1 MVPKKHQ
8 ALFLVYTFLFFLC
21 TVIISAQSSENYTL
35 KKWAINTG
43 GGSSSSSNYSM
54 QDAVGQS
61 SAAGTMTSTNY
72 GAASGFWGEG
82 GVETGIEDE
91 QCDTDIPRTF
101 KLHQNYPNP
110 FNTETCIAFDLP
122 WNAEVVLTIY
132 DLQGKKV
139 NCILQGMQEVGTHT
153 VMWRGKNYYGNTVSS
168 GMYFYRII
176 VRSRDA
182 EPKTVVKTG
191 KMIFMK

>member
-1 MVPKKHQ
+1 MIHKKHR
-8 ALFLVYTFLFFLC
+8 AELLVSIFLFFLF
-21 TVIISAQSSENYTL
+21 TVALAAQSSENYTL

-43 GGSSSSSNYSM
+43 GGSSSSSNYAL

-61 SAAGTMTSTNY
+61 SAVGTMTSTDY

-82 GVETGIEDE
+82 GMETGIEDKE
-91 QCDTDIPRTF
+91 GDTNIPQTF

-110 FNTETCIAFDLP
+110 FNPETCIAFDLP
-122 WNAEVVLTIY
+122 WKAEVVVTIY

-139 NCILQGMQEVGTHT
+139 NCILQGTQETGTHT
-153 VMWRGKNYYGNTVSS
+153 VMWRGKDFYGNTVSS
-168 GMYFYRII
+168 GLYFYRIM
-176 VRSRDA
+176 VSPLNA
-182 EPKTVVKTG
+182 ESKTMVKVG